1 MSELSPIQIDKI
13 MNATK
18 EIGMLSREQDII
30 FEKLLSELNLSENQ
44 EAIDWL
50 FDICYNQD
58 VDIDRHIKHINELI

>member
-18 EIGMLSREQDII
+18 EIGMLSREQDIV
-30 FEKLLSELNLSENQ
+30 FEKLLSELNLPGNQ

>member
-18 EIGMLSREQDII
+18 EIGMLSREQDIV
-30 FEKLLSELNLSENQ
+30 FEKLLSELNLSGNQ

-50 FDICYNQD
+50 FDICYNPD
-58 VDIDRHIKHINELI
+58 VDIDWHIKHINELI

>member
-18 EIGMLSREQDII
+18 EIGMLSREQDIV